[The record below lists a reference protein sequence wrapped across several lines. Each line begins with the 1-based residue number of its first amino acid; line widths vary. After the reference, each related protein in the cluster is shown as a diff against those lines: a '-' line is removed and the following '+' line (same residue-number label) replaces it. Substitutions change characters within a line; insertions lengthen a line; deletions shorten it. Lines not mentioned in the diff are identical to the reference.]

1 MNREALDLTF
11 VPSKTRAAVW
21 QAALDEFAIETTGAC
36 ADGPAHLRIVRSP
49 SGFVFS
55 RVRASDQ
62 ILRPASG
69 ISGAMFWC
77 NIVLAGAARA
87 IIENE
92 PVRLTRGNILFG
104 QRGSA
109 GHLEIGEDFEMLMVN
124 IPIDV
129 VRRKQ
134 VNLLPNKTLWLETS
148 SGAGRLMSS
157 ILLELAGELETLDDA
172 GFIAIEAA
180 IIPLLTATIASTY
193 HEREPRG
200 SARAYL
206 STMQRLCNSIDQ
218 RLRDSELSIQQVA
231 QLNGLKVRYIQRLF
245 HRQGETFR
253 NYIRRRRLERCRE
266 MLSDPAEADL
276 SITSICLHWGFNDPA
291 YFSRNFRQEY
301 GVSAI
306 EFRRSALA
314 PHA

>member
-1 MNREALDLTF
+1 MDQTAIDLTC
-11 VPSKTRAAVW
+11 VPSEARAAVW
-21 QAALDEFAIETTGAC
+21 QAALDEFAIEMSGSSWRE
-36 ADGPAHLRIVRSP
+36 PARMRILRSP
-49 SGFVFS
+49 SGFVYS
-55 RVRASDQ
+55 RFRASDQ
-62 ILRPASG
+62 VLRPASG

-77 NIVLAGAARA
+77 NIVLAGEARA
-87 IIENE
+87 ILDGE
-92 PVRLTRGNILFG
+92 PVRLERGDILFG

-109 GHLEIGEDFEMLMVN
+109 GQLEIGEDFEMLMVN
-124 IPIDV
+124 IPVDV

-134 VNLLPNKTLWLETS
+134 VNALPNKTLRLETGW
-148 SGAGRLMSS
+148 GAGRLLSS
-157 ILLELAGELETLDDA
+157 IQLELAAELDALDDA

-180 IIPLLTATIASTY
+180 MIPLLTATIASTTT
-193 HEREPRG
+193 EREPRG

-206 STMQRLCNSIDQ
+206 STMQRLCHSIDE

-266 MLSDPAEADL
+266 MLSDPAESDL

-301 GVSAI
+301 GLSAI
-306 EFRRSALA
+306 EFRRGALRT
-314 PHA
+314 